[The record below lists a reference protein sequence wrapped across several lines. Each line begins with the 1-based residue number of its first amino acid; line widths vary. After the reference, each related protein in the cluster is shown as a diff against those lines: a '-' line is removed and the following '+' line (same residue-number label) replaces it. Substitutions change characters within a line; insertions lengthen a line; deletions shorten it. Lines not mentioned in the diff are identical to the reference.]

1 MTAVPALTERVLQVA
16 LRDFDLLLGVLA
28 PVLTLL
34 GLNFALQN
42 VIDTGDMSYTE
53 YVLPATIIQAMLLG
67 TVTAADRAA
76 WEQSSGFTMR
86 LRTQPISALAPL
98 AARMVYALIRGSL
111 ALVATVITAYALG
124 FRFTGGVLW
133 TAVFLLMPLILA
145 LGLSLGADATGT
157 WAHRVGA
164 GQLLLFPQL
173 LLVLVSTGLAPADS
187 FPDWVQ
193 PFVQNQPVSQ
203 ITSTLRGLAGGHV
216 VGTELTITLAWCL
229 GLLVVFGTIAV
240 RLQRRRG

>member
-1 MTAVPALTERVLQVA
+1 MTAVPALTERVVQVA
-16 LRDFDLLLGVLA
+16 LRDFDLVLGIVA

-34 GLNFALQN
+34 GLNFALAN
-42 VIDTGDMSYTE
+42 VIDTGDMSYVE
-53 YVLPATIIQAMLLG
+53 YVLPATLIQAMLLG

-86 LRTQPISALAPL
+86 LRTQPISVLAPL
-98 AARMVYALIRGSL
+98 AARMTYSLIRGCL
-111 ALVATVITAYALG
+111 ALAATIATAYLLG
-124 FRFTGGVLW
+124 FRMTGGL
-133 TAVFLLMPLILA
+133 AYSLAFLLLPLLLT

-173 LLVLVSTGLAPADS
+173 LLVLVSTGLAPAES
-187 FPDWVQ
+187 FPEWVQ

-203 ITSTLRGLAGGHV
+203 ITTTLRGLAGGQV
-216 VGTELTITLAWCL
+216 AGTDLAITMAWCL
-229 GLLVVFGTIAV
+229 GLLAVFGGIAV